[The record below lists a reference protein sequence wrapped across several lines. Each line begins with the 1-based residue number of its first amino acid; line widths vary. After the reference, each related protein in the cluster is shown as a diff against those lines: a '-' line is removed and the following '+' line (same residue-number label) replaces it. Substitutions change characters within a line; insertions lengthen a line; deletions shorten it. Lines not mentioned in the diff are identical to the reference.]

1 MYLHAITK
9 GSSVLDD
16 RIEDEAGWR
25 QSRSDLLLAV
35 LALMYLLGYNQS
47 IYYWVVE
54 LLSPTR
60 CNYRDRERH
69 WLPAIALSPPPFIP
83 STPLEDRSSRNRRDF
98 YNSQILIPI
107 FLSGMFLSMPS
118 AGHNPNLTKSD
129 QTFRCLVG
137 LTSPRRGSGEQ
148 ETTKQWMNLIFL
160 SQKNCWEIKERPTSV
175 WRWEDIQNCWGLMRG
190 AISFP
195 SPLESIMRWDG
206 RSHLSFLPICKY
218 VSISL
223 FTLAW

>member
-1 MYLHAITK
+1 
-9 GSSVLDD
+9 
-16 RIEDEAGWR
+16 
-25 QSRSDLLLAV
+25 
-35 LALMYLLGYNQS
+35 MYLLGYNQS

-54 LLSPTR
+54 LLSSTR

-69 WLPAIALSPPPFIP
+69 WLPAIALSPPTFIP

-118 AGHNPNLTKSD
+118 TGHNPNLTKSD

>member
-1 MYLHAITK
+1 
-9 GSSVLDD
+9 
-16 RIEDEAGWR
+16 
-25 QSRSDLLLAV
+25 
-35 LALMYLLGYNQS
+35 MYLLGYNQS

-69 WLPAIALSPPPFIP
+69 WLPAIALSPPFIP

-118 AGHNPNLTKSD
+118 TDHNPNLTKSD

-137 LTSPRRGSGEQ
+137 LTSSRRGSGEQ

-195 SPLESIMRWDG
+195 SPWR
-206 RSHLSFLPICKY
+206 
-218 VSISL
+218 
-223 FTLAW
+223 A